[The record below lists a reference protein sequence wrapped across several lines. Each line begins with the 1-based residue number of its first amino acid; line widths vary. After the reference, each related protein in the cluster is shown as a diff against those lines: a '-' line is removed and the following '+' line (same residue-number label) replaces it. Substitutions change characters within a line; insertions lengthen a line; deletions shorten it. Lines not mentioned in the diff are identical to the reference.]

1 MKRFFVSTN
10 HHTRS
15 RNFSSVGG
23 KKEDYNLTTLLFG
36 ANTDVGKS
44 LVSAG
49 LVRASNKNVRYIKPL
64 QCGGSDAKFVERH
77 MSGAANNVTTKTL
90 FTWKTPTSPHLACQ
104 IENKFVSPQQLR
116 QTLHDTLNS
125 PQNKYE
131 MTIVETAGGVLSP
144 TSCGTDDPWI
154 PQANLY
160 QSLLSP
166 SQKEAVKSIL
176 VGDAKLGGISCTI
189 SSLEALLLRTYTV
202 SAIVFVGSDDYCDN
216 ASTLNEYIP
225 RLQIPN
231 KPIILSLPPIPSDEN
246 IPLHS
251 WYDQT
256 QPQFQTLYQHLLQT
270 KNDNNQ

>member
-1 MKRFFVSTN
+1 M
-10 HHTRS
+10 
-15 RNFSSVGG
+15 
-23 KKEDYNLTTLLFG
+23 
-36 ANTDVGKS
+36 GKS

-64 QCGGSDAKFVERH
+64 QCGGSDAAFVERH
-77 MSGAANNVTTKTL
+77 MSGAENNVTTKTL

-104 IENKFVSPQQLR
+104 IENKFVSPQQLS
-116 QTLHDTLNS
+116 QTLHETLNS
-125 PQNKYE
+125 QKNMYE

-166 SQKEAVKSIL
+166 PPPQKEAVSSIL
-176 VGDAKLGGISCTI
+176 VGDAKLGGISCTM
-189 SSLEALLLRTYTV
+189 SSLEALLLRNYTV

-216 ASTLNEYIP
+216 ASTLNEYMP

-231 KPIILSLPPIPSDEN
+231 KPIVLSLPPIPSDEN

-256 QPQFQTLYQHLLQT
+256 QPQFQTLYQHLLQS
-270 KNDNNQ
+270 KNDNIQ